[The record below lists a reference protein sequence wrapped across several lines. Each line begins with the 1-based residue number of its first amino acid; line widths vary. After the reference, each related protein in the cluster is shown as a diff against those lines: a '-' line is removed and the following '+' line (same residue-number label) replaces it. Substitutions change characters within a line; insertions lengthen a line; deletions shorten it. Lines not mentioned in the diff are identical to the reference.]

1 MVRKRQ
7 GLILGVYSAKGGVG
21 KTTTVANLGAA
32 LGQELEDNIII
43 VETNM
48 TASNLGLHLGVLEPT
63 VVIQDVVMGRV
74 DIEESISTTEYGFH
88 FIPGSV
94 AFQGEIG
101 EIDFSNILDEL
112 REKYEIIIVDSAP
125 GFGLEVTAGMKACDE
140 LLVVSQPRV
149 PAIAG
154 TLQTLRRSDAL
165 NIPTFG
171 VVLNH
176 ITGKDFEIPTE
187 EIKRTLGW
195 PNLFEIPDDDAVPMS
210 IHDGEPVVRH
220 SPNSPAGEGFR
231 KLSGSVM
238 EHLKERKNKN
248 SNEEREEQ
256 LTPLMKEYEEETEK
270 YAIWGGE
277 VTESYKKWRREREDK
292 KGT

>member
-1 MVRKRQ
+1 MVRKRE

-21 KTTTVANLGAA
+21 KTTTVANLGAG
-32 LGQELEDNIII
+32 LSQELEEKVII

-63 VVIQDVVMGRV
+63 VVIQDVAMGRV
-74 DIEESISTTEYGFH
+74 DVEESISTTDYGFH

-94 AFQGEIG
+94 AFQGDIG
-101 EIDFSNILDEL
+101 EINFSGILDKL
-112 REKYEIIIVDSAP
+112 RKKYEIIIVDSAP

-140 LLVVSQPRV
+140 LIVISQPRV

-154 TLQTLRRSDAL
+154 TLQTLRRADAM
-165 NIPTFG
+165 NIPIFG

-176 ITGKDFEIPTE
+176 ITGKDFEIPTS

-195 PNLFEIPDDDAVPMS
+195 PNLFEIPDDDAVPMA
-210 IHDGEPVVRH
+210 IHDGEPVVLH
-220 SPNSPAGEGFR
+220 SSNSPAAKGFR
-231 KLSGSVM
+231 KLSGGLL
-238 EHLKERKNKN
+238 EHLKERKKTD
-248 SNEEREEQ
+248 SIEEREEN
-256 LTPLMKEYEEETEK
+256 LTPLMKEYEEETGK

-277 VTESYKKWRREREDK
+277 VTDGYKKWRRERED
-292 KGT
+292 